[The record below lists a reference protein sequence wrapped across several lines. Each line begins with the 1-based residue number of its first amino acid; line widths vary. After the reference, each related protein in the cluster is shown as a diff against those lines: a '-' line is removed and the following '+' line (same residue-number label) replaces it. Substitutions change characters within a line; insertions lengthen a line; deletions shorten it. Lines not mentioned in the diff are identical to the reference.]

1 MFLIDKTVAGLA
13 EVIGEPFISKKQ
25 VWDNGIFPY
34 RISIKFVH
42 LMLPENR
49 PPVLG
54 EIRDALTDEWSPR
67 YGWGILNQR
76 FITGVNAEKIVEVIQ
91 RQHNDLDE
99 IKANLEHYLE
109 EAKLKREEAVKP
121 RRVTVPEKEVKVKE
135 KDEALISKREES
147 VHSKLQNFLV
157 RLGKSTGC
165 TVWIASNDRNRVYK
179 GEKLGEDC
187 LKKLPKMGLS
197 EEATKKI
204 SLIDV
209 IWIRQNAPVCAFEV
223 EITSS
228 IYSGLL
234 RMSDLLTV
242 VSALK
247 IKLFI
252 VAPKVR
258 QNRVMG
264 ELDRPTFHKIGLSEY
279 CKFIPAEA
287 LEPLLKRVEDL
298 KGHINHSV
306 IDTVAIDFSEKLE
319 SALE

>member
-1 MFLIDKTVAGLA
+1 MFLIDKAVAGFA
-13 EVIGEPFISKKQ
+13 EVRGEPFISKKQ

-34 RISIKFVH
+34 RITIKFIHV
-42 LMLPENR
+42 MLPDNR

-54 EIRDALTDEWSPR
+54 EIRDALTDEWTPR

-76 FITGVNAEKIVEVIQ
+76 LITGVNAKKIVRVIQ
-91 RQHNDLDE
+91 RQQNDLAE

-109 EAKLKREEAVKP
+109 ETKLKRDEAAKP
-121 RRVTVPEKEVKVKE
+121 KRVRLPKKEVSLKE
-135 KDEALISKREES
+135 KDEALISKSEES
-147 VHSKLQNFLV
+147 VHSKFQNSLV

-165 TVWIASNDRNRVYK
+165 TVWIASNDRNRVYEGK
-179 GEKLGEDC
+179 KLGEGC

-223 EITSS
+223 EVTSS

-242 VSALK
+242 VPALK

-264 ELDRPTFHKIGLSEY
+264 ELNRPTFQKIGLSEY
-279 CKFIPAEA
+279 CKFIPAEE

-298 KGHINHSV
+298 KGHINRSV
-306 IDTVAIDFSEKLE
+306 IDTVAVDFSEELE
-319 SALE
+319 GALE